1 MLEDITCLSQIA
13 AAHPLRRQH
22 IEAHSRRIR
31 QPSEKPGGGGHQ
43 PHRRRLGRTQTTHHS
58 CVDVLHDNGGE
69 LCHNSRPT
77 ELQRQG
83 QLLTGGQR
91 CTCAQQSQMIRFQGR
106 TSKSLFSDFTIE
118 MRFYQLRLRTFQDGI
133 QPEAAPVTAKEH
145 P

>member
-1 MLEDITCLSQIA
+1 M
-13 AAHPLRRQH
+13 AAHTPDSPQRGAASH
-22 IEAHSRRIR
+22 AS
-31 QPSEKPGGGGHQ
+31 G
-43 PHRRRLGRTQTTHHS
+43 S